1 MAEFSPVR
9 AVDRELDAFGLTDR
23 GLVRTENQDHFLL
36 CSLHKSMR
44 VHGTSLPASAEL
56 ESLGHRLAFLAIV
69 ADGVGGSTAGEAAS
83 RAAIETI
90 ASYVTT
96 TMRCYYTAD
105 PHEAEEFLKALREVA
120 FEANRAVIDR
130 TVAQPELRGMATTL
144 TLAIGVW
151 PSLFLLQVGDSRG
164 YLLRGGVLRQLTKD
178 QTVAQGLV
186 DQGVMRP
193 SAAHRSP
200 LAHVLSS
207 AIGGETE
214 PLVDRIGL
222 ERGDVVLLC
231 SDGLTK
237 HLPDEVI
244 RERLQRMT
252 SSRQVCEDLVAAALA
267 AGGTDNVTV
276 VVVRQRPGP
285 VESGAGATT

>member
-1 MAEFSPVR
+1 MSEFPAIR

-23 GLVRTENQDHFLL
+23 GLVRAENQDHFLL

-44 VHGTSLPASAEL
+44 VHGTSLPTSAEL

-90 ASYVTT
+90 ATYVTT
-96 TMRCYYTAD
+96 TMRCYYTGD
-105 PHEAEEFLKALREVA
+105 PHEAEEFLTALREVA
-120 FEANRAVIDR
+120 FQANRAVIERGD
-130 TVAQPELRGMATTL
+130 AEPELQGMATTL

-151 PSLFLLQVGDSRG
+151 PSLFLLQVGDSRA

-178 QTVAQGLV
+178 QTIAQGLV
-186 DQGVMRP
+186 DQGVMRQ

-200 LAHVLSS
+200 FAHVLSS
-207 AIGGETE
+207 AIGGTTE
-214 PLVDRIGL
+214 PQVDRIEL
-222 ERGDVVLLC
+222 EPGDVVLLC

-237 HLPDEVI
+237 HLSDHAI
-244 RERLQRMT
+244 RDRLQSMT
-252 SSRQVCEDLVAAALA
+252 SARQVCEDLIAAALA
-267 AGGTDNVTV
+267 DGGSDNVTA
-276 VVVRQRPGP
+276 VVVRQRPGQA
-285 VESGAGATT
+285 AGV

>member
-1 MAEFSPVR
+1 MSEFLATR

-23 GLVRTENQDHFLL
+23 GLVRAENQDHFLL

-44 VHGTSLPASAEL
+44 VHGTSLPTSAEL

-90 ASYVTT
+90 ATYVTT
-96 TMRCYYTAD
+96 TMRCYYTGD
-105 PHEAEEFLKALREVA
+105 PHEAEEFLTALREVA
-120 FEANRAVIDR
+120 FEANRAVIERGD
-130 TVAQPELRGMATTL
+130 AEPELRGMATTL

-151 PSLFLLQVGDSRG
+151 PSLFLLQVGDSRA
-164 YLLRGGVLRQLTKD
+164 YLLRGGALRQLTKD

-186 DQGVMRP
+186 DQGVMRQ

-207 AIGGETE
+207 AIGGTTE
-214 PLVDRIGL
+214 PQVDRIEL
-222 ERGDVVLLC
+222 EPGDVVLLC

-237 HLPDEVI
+237 HLSDNAI
-244 RERLQRMT
+244 RDRLQSMT
-252 SSRQVCEDLVAAALA
+252 SARQVCEDLIAAALA
-267 AGGTDNVTV
+267 DGGSDNVTA
-276 VVVRQRPGP
+276 VVVRQRPGQA
-285 VESGAGATT
+285 AGV

>member
-1 MAEFSPVR
+1 MSEFPAIR

-23 GLVRTENQDHFLL
+23 GLVRAENQDHFLL

-44 VHGTSLPASAEL
+44 VHGTSLPTSAEL

-90 ASYVTT
+90 ATYVTT
-96 TMRCYYTAD
+96 TMRCYYTGD
-105 PHEAEEFLKALREVA
+105 PHEAEEFLTALREVA
-120 FEANRAVIDR
+120 FQANRAVIERGD
-130 TVAQPELRGMATTL
+130 AEPELRGMATTL

-151 PSLFLLQVGDSRG
+151 PLLFLLQVGDSRA

-178 QTVAQGLV
+178 QTIAQGLV
-186 DQGVMRP
+186 DQGVMRQ

-200 LAHVLSS
+200 FAHVLSS
-207 AIGGETE
+207 AIGGTTE
-214 PLVDRIGL
+214 PQVDRIEL
-222 ERGDVVLLC
+222 EPGDVVLLC

-237 HLPDEVI
+237 HLSDHAI
-244 RERLQRMT
+244 RDRLQSMT
-252 SSRQVCEDLVAAALA
+252 SARQVCEDLIAAALA
-267 AGGTDNVTV
+267 DGGSDNVTA
-276 VVVRQRPGP
+276 VVVRQRPGQA
-285 VESGAGATT
+285 AGV

>member
-1 MAEFSPVR
+1 MSEFPAIR

-23 GLVRTENQDHFLL
+23 GLVRAENQDHFLL

-44 VHGTSLPASAEL
+44 VHGTSLPTSAEL

-90 ASYVTT
+90 ATYVTT
-96 TMRCYYTAD
+96 TMRCYYTGD
-105 PHEAEEFLKALREVA
+105 PHEAEEFLTALREVA
-120 FEANRAVIDR
+120 FQANRAVIERGD
-130 TVAQPELRGMATTL
+130 AEPELRGMATTL

-151 PSLFLLQVGDSRG
+151 PSLFLLQVGDSRA

-178 QTVAQGLV
+178 QTIAQGLV
-186 DQGVMRP
+186 DQGVMRQ

-200 LAHVLSS
+200 FAHVLSS
-207 AIGGETE
+207 AIGGTTE
-214 PLVDRIGL
+214 PQVDRIEL
-222 ERGDVVLLC
+222 EPGDVVLLC

-237 HLPDEVI
+237 HLSDHAI
-244 RERLQRMT
+244 RDRLQSMT
-252 SSRQVCEDLVAAALA
+252 SARQVCEDLIAAALA
-267 AGGTDNVTV
+267 DGGSDNVTA
-276 VVVRQRPGP
+276 VVVRQRPGQA
-285 VESGAGATT
+285 AGV

>member
-1 MAEFSPVR
+1 MSGVAAVR
-9 AVDRELDAFGLTDR
+9 AVDRELAAFGLTDR
-23 GLVRTENQDHFLL
+23 GLVREDNQDHFLL
-36 CSLHKSMR
+36 SSLHKSMR
-44 VHGTSLPASAEL
+44 VHGTSLPTSAEL
-56 ESLGHRLAFLAIV
+56 EALGHRLAFLAIV

-90 ASYVTT
+90 AGYVTT

-105 PHEAEEFLKALREVA
+105 PHEAEEFVEALREVA

-130 TVAQPELRGMATTL
+130 AVAEPELRGMATTL

-151 PSLFLLQVGDSRG
+151 PSLFLLQVGDSRA
-164 YLLRGGVLRQLTKD
+164 YLLRGGVLQQLTKD
-178 QTVAQGLV
+178 QTIAQGLV
-186 DQGVMRP
+186 DQGVMRK

-214 PLVDRIGL
+214 PLVDRVGL
-222 ERGDVVLLC
+222 EPGDVVLLC

-237 HLPDEVI
+237 HLSDDQI
-244 RERLQRMT
+244 RDRLQAMT
-252 SSRQVCEDLVAAALA
+252 SARQVCEDLVAAALA
-267 AGGTDNVTV
+267 AGGSDNVTV
-276 VVVRQRPGP
+276 VVVRQRPGQNVTP
-285 VESGAGATT
+285 